1 LLPPEVEA
9 AAETAYAVGP
19 ASPATIPVIAA
30 ATAIR
35 PSFDRPSFDRP
46 GFDRPGF
53 DPEPPSPVT
62 ADVVTGSAPGLA
74 GEDAGSSADEDRAA
88 ADADDEPSGADP
100 AVAEAA

>member
-35 PSFDRPSFDRP
+35 PSFDRPS
-46 GFDRPGF
+46 F